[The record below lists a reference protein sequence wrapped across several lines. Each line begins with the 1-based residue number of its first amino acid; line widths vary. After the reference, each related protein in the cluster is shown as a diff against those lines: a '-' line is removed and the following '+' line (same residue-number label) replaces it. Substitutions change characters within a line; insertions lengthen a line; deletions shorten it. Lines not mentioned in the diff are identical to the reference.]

1 MLFYFRL
8 LAHADNTDLY
18 FYIWCFFWSVRIVGS
33 LCGPDRWFSATLGGP
48 GGRNGEQQPPPSS
61 IVSSSSSVVSL
72 LRDFLYLIFWLRD
85 FVFLSL
91 PAQCCHCLSVYFY
104 TAVFVWCSMTEKH
117 FGSPPHV
124 FMCAVK
130 NVTWRLVHMHDRC
143 CVDSKFSSCL
153 SFPI

>member
-48 GGRNGEQQPPPSS
+48 GGRNGARQPPPSS

-91 PAQCCHCLSVYFY
+91 PAQCCHCLCLYIFIRPCLFDARWLKSTLGHLLLF
-104 TAVFVWCSMTEKH
+104 S
-117 FGSPPHV
+117 
-124 FMCAVK
+124 CAVK
-130 NVTWRLVHMHDRC
+130 NVTWRLVHVHDRR
-143 CVDSKFSSCL
+143 CVDSTFSSCL